1 MLVVGGLTNGHIGSM
16 IQPLEL
22 TKNQRRKKRRKEG
35 RITSEHLK
43 NVEEEMESED
53 DVYMTFSGRKGE
65 QLILSTVQG
74 EQLITENLKRSN
86 SWGQSC
92 DEINQLNQKKS
103 RAEEEEEEEEE
114 DDGYAEEFSK
124 SKVWEKHVSD
134 VIKSTRFLVS
144 QVAGETERRDN
155 RFCKS
160 RSTSS
165 VHDVD
170 TDLESETRL
179 AGLTPTAV
187 ARKIQRSKSTSPS
200 RQASQMKRQKVLFK
214 NFRPEEADWLQ

>member
-53 DVYMTFSGRKGE
+53 DVYMTFSGRK
-65 QLILSTVQG
+65 G